1 MIPLSPRRSRGN
13 IAAGAP
19 YGNRSTATATGACP
33 GKTMRQLKEAGAMDL
48 KFHQFWGKLVFKSK
62 PARIMSCSV
71 PLIPKFASE
80 VPRTLANFGI
90 GTLASLG

>member
-19 YGNRSTATATGACP
+19 YGNRSHATATGACP

-48 KFHQFWGKLVFKSK
+48 KFHIS
-62 PARIMSCSV
+62 
-71 PLIPKFASE
+71 
-80 VPRTLANFGI
+80 FG
-90 GTLASLG
+90 ASLSSNPNPHES